1 MPLHN
6 NTKRCVCQEHIDK
19 IEQEITAKF
28 APRRLQSEL
37 LANSYERLT
46 LDKKAQ
52 RVRECG
58 TFLEWSLPP
67 EPAAGL
73 HRGVPAAAPEQDK
86 PRLSAAN
93 FCRDRLCPMCNWRR
107 CHKIFSQV
115 SRIQTVLSASDY
127 DFVFVTLTVPNV
139 DGSELSDE
147 IDKMQ
152 AAWHKFIKYKR
163 IQSAFVGYFK
173 SLEVTRN
180 NDKRSKSYGT
190 YHPHYHIIFVVRK
203 CYFTGRDFIKRDELL
218 ALWKRAKRDDRITQ
232 VDIRRVTDKQKQK
245 ELIIDGVKQ
254 KVDFTEL
261 GSAVAEIAKYAVKS
275 SDFLGKMDKHGRI
288 IVPLPEWLTDEIV
301 SVYSVALAG
310 RRLCAFGGV
319 FEQVRKELNLDDP
332 EDGDL
337 IHEDGEQ
344 LNADMAIMVARYGWS
359 CGAYK
364 LIEIVPK
371 KKSVICED

>member
-1 MPLHN
+1 
-6 NTKRCVCQEHIDK
+6 
-19 IEQEITAKF
+19 
-28 APRRLQSEL
+28 
-37 LANSYERLT
+37 
-46 LDKKAQ
+46 
-52 RVRECG
+52 
-58 TFLEWSLPP
+58 
-67 EPAAGL
+67 
-73 HRGVPAAAPEQDK
+73 
-86 PRLSAAN
+86 
-93 FCRDRLCPMCNWRR
+93 
-107 CHKIFSQV
+107 V
-115 SRIQTVLSASDY
+115 SRIQAVLSASDY

-139 DGSELSDE
+139 DGSELSEE

-152 AAWHKFIKYKR
+152 AAWNRFIGYSR
-163 IQSAFVGYFK
+163 IKKAFLGYFK

-180 NDKRSKSYGT
+180 NDIKSKNYGT
-190 YHPHYHIIFVVRK
+190 YHPHYHIIFVVHKR
-203 CYFTGRDFIKRDELL
+203 YFRELDYIKRDELL
-218 ALWKRAKRDDRITQ
+218 ELWKRAKRDDRITQ

-245 ELIIDGVKQ
+245 EIIVDGVKQ

-275 SDFLGKMDKHGRI
+275 SDFLGKMDKNGRI
-288 IVPLPEWLTDEIV
+288 VVPLPDWLTDEIV
-301 SVYSVALAG
+301 SVYSIALAG

-344 LNADMAIMVARYGWS
+344 LNADLAVMVARYGWS

-371 KKSVICED
+371 TNVNKNSVIVECED

>member
-1 MPLHN
+1 MHLHN
-6 NTKRCVCQEHIDK
+6 NTKRCVCQEHTTQ
-19 IEQEITAKF
+19 IEKEIAAKF
-28 APRRLQSEL
+28 TPRRLQSET
-37 LANSYERLT
+37 LADSYERLT
-46 LDKKAQ
+46 FEKKAQ

-86 PRLSAAN
+86 PRLTAAN

-107 CHKIFSQV
+107 SHKIFSQV
-115 SRIQTVLSASDY
+115 SAIMSAMPSDY

-139 DGSELSDE
+139 EGSDLEKE
-147 IDKMQ
+147 IDKLQ
-152 AAWHKFIKYKR
+152 NAWHKFIKYSR
-163 IQSAFVGYFK
+163 ITRAFKGFFK

-190 YHPHYHIIFVVRK
+190 YHPHYHIVFAVLK
-203 CYFTGRDFIKRDELL
+203 SYFKSRDYIDRDELL
-218 ALWKRAKRDDRITQ
+218 ALWQRATGNKMITQ
-232 VDIRRVTDKQKQK
+232 VDIRRVTDKKRK
-245 ELIIDGVKQ
+245 EAIKDGVEQ
-254 KVDFTEL
+254 KIEL
-261 GSAVAEIAKYAVKS
+261 NDLASAVAEIAKYAVKS
-275 SDFLGKMDKHGRI
+275 SDFLGKMDKDGYI
-288 IVPLPEWLTDEIV
+288 KVPLPSWLTDEVV
-301 SVYSVALAG
+301 SVYAVALAG
-310 RRLCAFGGV
+310 RRLCAFGGI
-319 FEQVRKELNLDDP
+319 FEEIRKELNLDDP

-344 LNADMAIMVARYGWS
+344 LNADMALMVARYGWS